1 MATDLNR
8 LMSTEF
14 LKDLFSD
21 EQDLAVTKVS
31 GVVSEG
37 SSSSP
42 QELVFLN
49 GVSVYRIV
57 FQVDGQYRRDQ
68 QNTFRLHKTINFMFR
83 TPEQNSR
90 SHWIQLVQF

>member
-37 SSSSP
+37 SSSNP
-42 QELVFLN
+42 HELVFPN
-49 GVSVYRIV
+49 GVSVYRV
-57 FQVDGQYRRDQ
+57 CVSGGWSV
-68 QNTFRLHKTINFMFR
+68 
-83 TPEQNSR
+83 EA
-90 SHWIQLVQF
+90 